1 MNQRDEKGD
10 REPGRRHDRDDG
22 DVAGPEDRIDERD
35 HRIGRKIKREQP
47 DGDEPGYANHD
58 NVPDR

>member
-1 MNQRDEKGD
+1 MTPRNEQP
-10 REPGRRHDRDDG
+10 EPGRKHDRSDG
-22 DVAGPEDRIDERD
+22 DVTGPDERIDERD

>member
-1 MNQRDEKGD
+1 MTPRNEQP
-10 REPGRRHDRDDG
+10 EPGRKQDRSDG
-22 DVAGPEDRIDERD
+22 DVTGPDERIDERD